1 MTLDDRNRKWGMLR
15 MALSNGDVELLENY
29 IKNSS
34 WQAVNVSDSDGMTPL
49 AVAVS
54 APVNALPMVKLL
66 CKNGA
71 DPRLGSYPLILLMGA
86 EHRDV
91 REFFRSR
98 HDYVCNL
105 HFFELM
111 NIEEVKEALRHT
123 LLLGYRMHANASSPL
138 QLALSSSDE
147 RARLIAD
154 ASKPWSPSTHELWP
168 HKQRMLALELL
179 VIGVRLRNQN
189 SCWQQL
195 ADPWVHQILPKVIGN
210 RVATDFWAICFTTI
224 KFILLLKRR
233 VVN

>member
-1 MTLDDRNRKWGMLR
+1 MTMDDRIRKWGMLR
-15 MALSNGDVELLENY
+15 SALRNGDVEVLENY
-29 IKNSS
+29 IKNAG

-49 AVAVS
+49 SVAVS
-54 APVNALPMVKLL
+54 ASVNALPMVKLL

-91 REFFRSR
+91 REFLRAR
-98 HDYVCNL
+98 HDFVCKL

-111 NIEEVKEALRHT
+111 NLEEVKDSLRNT

-233 VVN
+233 